1 MMMDYRNSSKY
12 YNNTQQQK
20 KKKEEEEEEEEKKK
34 EKKKKGIIAFIV
46 VVQTLANPRRRLHLH
61 HRLSCPPVQSPGLF
75 DRMSRHRNIRGRTFS
90 YDDDYQDDD
99 PWDSGSDYAMSPN
112 SQRYM
117 YNRSEESTLADNFFG
132 LGESHVQHQQSKHSP
147 LRFERSINDA
157 MESQMSMEKSGNDVA
172 TSQDNSTLPFQIDE
186 PPTLSRVG
194 SSEAVTA
201 MSTMQTAPANAPHT
215 KKSTTPKLPPPGF
228 EKPKKGFSTPPPG
241 FFDTATPKKSPPALS
256 KSSAKESSK
265 EIGQGTKKGQAAKGT
280 PKSVNGTKALNS
292 STKSHKKQS
301 TDSTN
306 DNAPSKTP
314 ILNAKKIKLRQEQIA
329 KATKSGKPIISMV
342 VIGHVDAGKSTLMGH
357 LLHSLG
363 EVDKRTMHKY
373 EKLSKEKGKASFKYA
388 WVLDNDD
395 SERERGVTMD
405 VGYNHFETEN
415 RRVTLLDAPG
425 HKDFIPNM
433 ISGATQADVAVLVV
447 TAPEGEFMDG
457 FSDGGQTKEHASLVR
472 SLGVKEMIVAINK
485 MDMAEWSEERFNAIK
500 AELDLYLLKKLNFKT
515 VRYIP
520 VSGMTG
526 ENLTSQNKE
535 CNLYKWYKDGP
546 TLLQGIDQ
554 FPAGTRLRAMDKPFR
569 FSVSDVFKSLILGG
583 AVVSGRVQT
592 GVCVVGDELLIMPIN
607 QKCTIKNIFM
617 NNISTEAALVGQTVE
632 ISLSGLDDDPLN
644 VLRVGQ
650 VLCEA
655 YRPVPLAREV
665 EARIQTFDAL
675 KIPMI
680 KGTQL
685 NCHHQ
690 NVELSAIVSKL
701 ISLETSSAA
710 GSGATKKHKQK
721 ETSLI
726 EKSNAKGKKRRPRR
740 ISKNESGVIRLKFA
754 QHICI
759 EKYED
764 NKQLGRF
771 VLRSNGDTV
780 ASGMILKIS
789 KSN

>member
-1 MMMDYRNSSKY
+1 
-12 YNNTQQQK
+12 
-20 KKKEEEEEEEEKKK
+20 
-34 EKKKKGIIAFIV
+34 
-46 VVQTLANPRRRLHLH
+46 
-61 HRLSCPPVQSPGLF
+61 
-75 DRMSRHRNIRGRTFS
+75 MSRHRNIRGRTFS

-99 PWDSGSDYAMSPN
+99 QWDSGSEYAMSPN

-117 YNRSEESTLADNFFG
+117 YNRSQESTLADNFFG
-132 LGESHVQHQQSKHSP
+132 LGEQQSSRQQQKSPSP
-147 LRFERSINDA
+147 LRY
-157 MESQMSMEKSGNDVA
+157 MSSTTADNNNNYKDQQADV
-172 TSQDNSTLPFQIDE
+172 TDNVNNLSFQINA
-186 PPTLSRVG
+186 PPPVKRTG
-194 SSEAVTA
+194 SNEALTA
-201 MSTMQTAPANAPHT
+201 FSTMQPTSSTRAPTSNN
-215 KKSTTPKLPPPGF
+215 TTNLKPPAPPGF
-228 EKPKKGFSTPPPG
+228 ENNTPKKGFSTPPPG
-241 FFDTATPKKSPPALS
+241 FFDKATPKQDNNNNNTIDVKKKTTATKTPNSNNNNNNNTS
-256 KSSAKESSK
+256 SSDNNNNKTKSSKK
-265 EIGQGTKKGQAAKGT
+265 KNLKKTPGKHNNNNNNKTK
-280 PKSVNGTKALNS
+280 S
-292 STKSHKKQS
+292 ST
-301 TDSTN
+301 T
-306 DNAPSKTP
+306 
-314 ILNAKKIKLRQEQIA
+314 LNAKKIRLRKEYID
-329 KATKSGKPIISMV
+329 KATKNGKPIISMV

-457 FSDGGQTKEHASLVR
+457 FCDRGQTKEHASLVR

-485 MDMAEWSEERFNAIK
+485 MDMADWSEERFNAIK
-500 AELDLYLLKKLNFKT
+500 MELDLYLLKKLNFKN

-526 ENLTSQNKE
+526 ENLTSQNLDCK
-535 CNLYKWYKDGP
+535 LYKWYKHGP
-546 TLLQGIDQ
+546 TLLQGIDG

-569 FSVSDVFKSLILGG
+569 FSVSDVFKSLLLGG

-592 GVCVVGDELLIMPIN
+592 GVCVVGDELYIMPIN
-607 QKCTIKNIFM
+607 QICTIKSIFL
-617 NNISTEAALVGQTVE
+617 NNISVDAALVGQTVE
-632 ISLSGLDDDPLN
+632 IGLNGLDDDPLN
-644 VLRVGQ
+644 VLKVGQ
-650 VLCEA
+650 VLCDA
-655 YRPVPLAREV
+655 NRPVPLAREV
-665 EARIQTFDAL
+665 EARIQTFDSL

-690 NVELSAIVSKL
+690 NVELSTIVSKL
-701 ISLETSSAA
+701 VSLESSSSSLLKKKS
-710 GSGATKKHKQK
+710 SGKSKNKQQ
-721 ETSLI
+721 EASLI
-726 EKSNAKGKKRRPRR
+726 EGSDAMVKKKRRRPRR
-740 ISKNESGVIRLKFA
+740 IGKNESGVIRIKFL
-754 QHICI
+754 QPICI

-771 VLRSNGDTV
+771 VLRSNGDTI
-780 ASGMILKIS
+780 ASGMVLRIT
-789 KSN
+789 KSGSS

>member
-1 MMMDYRNSSKY
+1 
-12 YNNTQQQK
+12 
-20 KKKEEEEEEEEKKK
+20 
-34 EKKKKGIIAFIV
+34 
-46 VVQTLANPRRRLHLH
+46 
-61 HRLSCPPVQSPGLF
+61 
-75 DRMSRHRNIRGRTFS
+75 MSRHRNIRGRTFS

-117 YNRSEESTLADNFFG
+117 YNRSQESTLADNFFG
-132 LGESHVQHQQSKHSP
+132 LGEAHVQQQQSKLSP
-147 LRFERSINDA
+147 LRYERSIN
-157 MESQMSMEKSGNDVA
+157 ESMETQMTMEKTENNLANSQSTD
-172 TSQDNSTLPFQIDE
+172 TSSFQIDE
-186 PPTLSRVG
+186 PPTLSRAG
-194 SSEAVTA
+194 SSEALTA
-201 MSTMQTAPANAPHT
+201 MTTMQSGRVNAPNT
-215 KKSTTPKLPPPGF
+215 KDSTKPKLPPPGF

-241 FFDTATPKKSPPALS
+241 FFDIATPKKSPPAVSTSSVKENS
-256 KSSAKESSK
+256 KDV
-265 EIGQGTKKGQAAKGT
+265 GQDTKRGGAAKKT
-280 PKSVNGTKALNS
+280 PKSLNETKNTKS
-292 STKSHKKQS
+292 STKSSHKKKIG
-301 TDSTN
+301 DPTN
-306 DNAPSKTP
+306 DSAPPKTST
-314 ILNAKKIKLRQEQIA
+314 LNAKKIKLRQEHIA

-485 MDMAEWSEERFNAIK
+485 MDVADWSEERFNAIK
-500 AELDLYLLKKLNFKT
+500 ADLDFYLLKKLNFKN

-526 ENLTSQNKE
+526 ENLTSQNGE
-535 CNLYKWYKDGP
+535 CKLYKWYKDGP

-569 FSVSDVFKSLILGG
+569 FSVSDVFKSLMLGG

-592 GVCVVGDELLIMPIN
+592 GVCVVGDELRIMPIN
-607 QKCTIKNIFM
+607 QKCTIKNIFL

-632 ISLSGLDDDPLN
+632 ISLNGLDDDPLN
-644 VLRVGQ
+644 VLKVGQ

-655 YRPVPLAREV
+655 NRPVPLAREV

-701 ISLETSSAA
+701 VSLETSSAPMR
-710 GSGATKKHKQK
+710 GGMKKHKQK
-721 ETSLI
+721 EISLI
-726 EKSNAKGKKRRPRR
+726 EKSNTKGKKRRPRR
-740 ISKNESGVIRLKFA
+740 ISKNESGIIRLKFA

-789 KSN
+789 KAN